1 MMYCSRTGEK
11 EMKWDEM
18 NILATY
24 HPADK
29 DYGHTKIDEPPTPY
43 NKIGSESEGEGDDDT
58 TLDAETLATRQ
69 VVAVLNSTDLKLER
83 LLLECMPSKIAKQF
97 CRSPLGARGSRSL

>member
-1 MMYCSRTGEK
+1 MVSDLLSACYSRQGCGVGSGK

-29 DYGHTKIDEPPTPY
+29 DYGHQKITDPPTPFSH
-43 NKIGSESEGEGDDDT
+43 GVDGERSGDEADE
-58 TLDAETLATRQ
+58 LDAAQLADR
-69 VVAVLNSTDLKLER
+69 
-83 LLLECMPSKIAKQF
+83 
-97 CRSPLGARGSRSL
+97 

>member
-1 MMYCSRTGEK
+1 MACFSRTGDK

-43 NKIGSESEGEGDDDT
+43 NKIGSESEGEGDEDT
-58 TLDAETLATRQ
+58 TLDAESLA
-69 VVAVLNSTDLKLER
+69 A
-83 LLLECMPSKIAKQF
+83 
-97 CRSPLGARGSRSL
+97 RSVQI

>member
-1 MMYCSRTGEK
+1 
-11 EMKWDEM
+11 MKWDEM

-43 NKIGSESEGEGDDDT
+43 NKVGSESEGEGDDDT
-58 TLDAETLATRQ
+58 TLDAETLAARQ
-69 VVAVLNSTDLKLER
+69 VYSMLCIIGLKL
-83 LLLECMPSKIAKQF
+83 PV
-97 CRSPLGARGSRSL
+97 SL

>member
-1 MMYCSRTGEK
+1 
-11 EMKWDEM
+11 MKWDEM

-43 NKIGSESEGEGDDDT
+43 NKLGSESEGEGDDDNT
-58 TLDAETLATRQ
+58 TLDAESLAARQ
-69 VVAVLNSTDLKLER
+69 VLVHDTNRKLIIFT
-83 LLLECMPSKIAKQF
+83 LQTFCYCLIILIVHHAIAYVCHF
-97 CRSPLGARGSRSL
+97 LYMSRK

>member
-1 MMYCSRTGEK
+1 
-11 EMKWDEM
+11 MKWDEM

-58 TLDAETLATRQ
+58 TLDAETLAARQ
-69 VVAVLNSTDLKLER
+69 VVFH
-83 LLLECMPSKIAKQF
+83 AKQHTF
-97 CRSPLGARGSRSL
+97 KKLKKVIISVDI